1 MYTNTNSASNR
12 TTNGLPPLGN
22 CIYLDYPLA
31 TGLHS
36 VGLLFWMTLFILCAR
51 QGIEHGRVLLGGCGG
66 LMVHYPCVTCY
77 TRLAGAQIEEE
88 MTIGSDGRQNEI
100 WPCPYS

>member
-1 MYTNTNSASNR
+1 MHYIDQT
-12 TTNGLPPLGN
+12 LPPRDTKNDQCWGWLG
-22 CIYLDYPLA
+22 LGPRL
-31 TGLHS
+31 GK
-36 VGLLFWMTLFILCAR
+36 
-51 QGIEHGRVLLGGCGG
+51 VLLGGCDG

-100 WPCPYS
+100 WPCPCPCS